1 MSCGLRRQIV
11 PDPNIADPRIE
22 RTFSAPGR
30 FHGLAGRRALE
41 DGVPVHIQSIEADVL
56 FNAASQ
62 TADVAARM
70 KFRVG
75 NNSGRPIFALLQD
88 IDSARL
94 DGFNVTVSDFLPDD
108 LAAGRSQRARVIDCS
123 LTAGSSH
130 SLDLNYSLSRSTAA
144 QWQQPLIWLPSP
156 WGLSWV
162 CFTKL
167 QTGGYMETWFPSNM
181 LYDDFSFVL
190 EVRLANAQ
198 TTHVLITNGS
208 VTKLGTHSWRTTWL
222 GSDSRFSPVLA
233 IIPSSGLDSLTASFS
248 GPQSGDPVLASTLL
262 RRKAEIYELPIRT
275 PRASPITSE
284 VLGSAGDVP
293 AENALALSA
302 GDNLGP
308 YQVLAA
314 IGAGGMGKV
323 YRARDPRMGREV
335 AIKVVADRFLDRFSC
350 EVQALAA
357 LSHPN
362 ICTVY
367 DAGPNYMVMELVEG
381 PTLAERID
389 DGPIPWDDA
398 MVISSQIADA
408 LEAAHMKG
416 IVHGDLK
423 PGNLKFTTG
432 GIVKVLDFGLAK
444 LNGPAP
450 KEAADLILGTAAY
463 MAPEQARGKAADIW
477 AFGVVVYEMLTGKRL
492 FQGETVSE
500 VLAAVL
506 RQELAWEPIPE
517 KARRLLKSCLE
528 RDPRLR
534 LHDIAGAKR
543 LLPELGG

>member
-1 MSCGLRRQIV
+1 M
-11 PDPNIADPRIE
+11 PDPNIADQRGE
-22 RTFSAPGR
+22 RTLSAQGR
-30 FHGLAGRRALE
+30 FHGLVDRSALE
-41 DGVPVHIQSIEADVL
+41 DGVPIHIQSIEADVL
-56 FNAASQ
+56 FNVAAQ

-94 DGFNVTVSDFLPDD
+94 DGFNVSGSDFLHDG
-108 LAAGRSQRARVIDCS
+108 LALGRSQRARVIDCS
-123 LTAGSSH
+123 LAAGTSH
-130 SLDLNYSLSRSTAA
+130 TLDLNYSLSRSIAA
-144 QWQQPLIWLPSP
+144 QWQQPLIWLASP

-167 QTGGYMETWFPSNM
+167 QTGGYLETWFPSNM
-181 LYDDFSFVL
+181 LYDEFSFVL

-208 VTKLGTHSWRTTWL
+208 VTKLEAHSWRTTWL
-222 GSDSRFSPVLA
+222 CSDSIFSPVLA

-248 GPQSGDPVLASTLL
+248 GPQSRDPVRVSTLL
-262 RRKAEIYELPIRT
+262 RSKAEIYELPIRT
-275 PRASPITSE
+275 PRGSPITTE
-284 VLGSAGDVP
+284 VLGSAGDAP
-293 AENALALSA
+293 AGNGPAFSV
-302 GDNLGP
+302 GDKLGP
-308 YQVLAA
+308 YEILAA

-323 YRARDPRMGREV
+323 YRARAQRMGREV
-335 AIKVVADRFLDRFSC
+335 AIKIVADRFQERFSR
-350 EVQALAA
+350 EVQAIAA
-357 LSHPN
+357 LNHPN

-423 PGNLKFTTG
+423 PGNLKFTAC

-444 LNGPAP
+444 LDCPAL
-450 KEAADLILGTAAY
+450 KEIRADLILGTAAY
-463 MAPEQARGKAADIW
+463 MAPEQARGNAVDRRADIW
-477 AFGVVVYEMLTGKRL
+477 AFGVVLYEMLTGKRL
-492 FQGETVSE
+492 FQGETVSD

-506 RQELAWEPIPE
+506 RQELAWEPIPA
-517 KARRLLKSCLE
+517 KAQRLLKSCLE
-528 RDPRLR
+528 RDPKLR
-534 LHDIAGAKR
+534 LHDIAEVKR
-543 LLPELGG
+543 LLAE